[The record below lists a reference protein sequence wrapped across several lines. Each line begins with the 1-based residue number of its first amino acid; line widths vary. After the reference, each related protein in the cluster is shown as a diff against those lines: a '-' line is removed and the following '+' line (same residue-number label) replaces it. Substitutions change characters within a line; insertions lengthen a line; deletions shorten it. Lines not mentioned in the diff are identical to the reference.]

1 MEPCLSP
8 ACLLLLPRGQKLRT
22 STIWRREELGGRDP
36 GELAW
41 LPSPHLQTPASSQA
55 AAVVRVELLLTQYDQ

>member
-22 STIWRREELGGRDP
+22 STIWRWEELGGRDP

-41 LPSPHLQTPASSQA
+41 LPPPHLQTPASSQA